1 MYWLND
7 EQANTLDF
15 FSCRCQPVSVK
26 PVSSSSHLDNGWKCP
41 VCGKVVCPKQ
51 IFIEKWVRVCVCL
64 CVCLCVCVCV
74 SVSVCLC
81 LCVCV
86 CVSVSVSVSVCVSV
100 YLCMSVCLCVFY
112 VSVCVLYVCVVSVF
126 CVSVCVCACLLVWML
141 YVLFQFEF
149 IIIFH

>member
-51 IFIEKWVRVCVCL
+51 IFIEKWVRVCVC
-64 CVCLCVCVCV
+64 VC
-74 SVSVCLC
+74 VSVCLC

-86 CVSVSVSVSVCVSV
+86 SVSLCLCLCVCVCVFVCVCVCVSV
-100 YLCMSVCLCVFY
+100 YVC
-112 VSVCVLYVCVVSVF
+112 VSVCVLCVCV
-126 CVSVCVCACLLVWML
+126 CSVCVCCVC
-141 YVLFQFEF
+141 VLCVCVSVPVCWFECYMF
-149 IIIFH
+149 YFNLNL